1 MIAEK
6 IIRPS
11 SSSWSSPVVLVRKK
25 SGEVRFCIDYR
36 RLNSVTERDGYPLP
50 RVEDVLGRLS
60 GAKYFSSLDLESGF
74 WQMAVAEEH
83 REKTAFVTPDG
94 LFEFLRLPF
103 GLCALGDAGLVLNT
117 KKCVF
122 GAKKIVHLG
131 HVVDSHGISPDPA
144 KTEAIVKFPKP
155 RNVTELR
162 AFLGLASFYR
172 SFIPGFAET
181 ARPLHSLLK
190 KDANVKEEWAGV
202 HEKAMAEL
210 KEKLVTAPV
219 LVCDDGVSELELQT
233 DASVKG
239 IGAVLILN
247 KDGKANPI
255 TFISRKLSK
264 AEENYHANE
273 LECLA
278 LVWALGKLRH
288 FVYGRPLLVK
298 TDSSALCW
306 LFKKKEVNANVV
318 ADTLSRAPVDS
329 ANEDELSGDVIAV
342 IQAGGYSSQ
351 EIALLQHADKDI
363 KQIVLTLQ
371 GFSSEGGRPLLL
383 VVPSI
388 IRKEVIKEC
397 HDAPD
402 GGHRGIEKTLN
413 RVSQRFWWKGVQSS
427 VKSYVQSCY
436 FCQTFKPRV
445 GLKAGKLRSIP
456 PPEEMFHTLVC
467 IDYLSR
473 WVEAKPVISTGVEE
487 VIVFLE
493 EAVFLHHGVPTRL
506 VSDKG
511 PCFTSLAF
519 ASFCGKWNLRH
530 TQASAEHP
538 ETNGLVE
545 KMNGSIASTLAA
557 FVNFTHSDWDEKVAR
572 AIFSINTSKQSTT
585 EITPFE
591 LVFGRPAVLAVENA
605 FPWPPSTP
613 VSPQRR
619 MEAVAQWRK
628 TARRLIVVRQRKS
641 KKIYDQ
647 FRKPDPSFLPGELV
661 LIARRPKTKGKTKK
675 FSRRF
680 IGPYQVNRQVSS
692 VCYSVE
698 DLPCNRKK
706 RLWRRFNAHVSQMR
720 RFSVRRETDWCPEEN
735 VFNDTSDDS
744 DTETP
749 ALSQEPGKQLTDT
762 GNRAVPDASGE
773 NEHQIPPFEPIPQTQ
788 LITTRAGR
796 ACRLRNMTYSVPVTV
811 DIVYQ
816 GAAKSCKQHYSD

>member
-103 GLCALGDAGLVLNT
+103 GLCGSPPSFQRLMDRSFKN
-117 KKCVF
+117 
-122 GAKKIVHLG
+122 VHLG

-172 SFIPGFAET
+172 SFIPGFAEA

-233 DASVKG
+233 DAS
-239 IGAVLILN
+239 
-247 KDGKANPI
+247 DGKANPI
-255 TFISRKLSK
+255 TFISSKLSR
-264 AEENYHANE
+264 ADENYHANE

-298 TDSSALCW
+298 TESSALCG

-329 ANEDELSGDVIAV
+329 ANEDELSGDVMAV

-351 EIALLQHADKDI
+351 EITLLQLADKDI

-436 FCQTFKPRV
+436 FCQTFKPRI

-456 PPEEMFHTLVC
+456 PPEEMFHILVC

-473 WVEAKPVISTGVEE
+473 WE

-493 EAVFLHHGVPTRL
+493 EAVFLYHGVPTRL

-519 ASFCGKWNLRH
+519 ASFCGKWNLRQ

-545 KMNGSIASTLAA
+545 KINGSIASTLAA

-613 VSPQRR
+613 VCPQRR

-641 KKIYDQ
+641 KKTYDQ

-675 FSRRF
+675 FIRRF
-680 IGPYQVNRQVSS
+680 IGPYQFNRQVSS

-698 DLPCNRKK
+698 DLSCNCKK

-749 ALSQEPGKQLTDT
+749 ALSHETGFHHSNQYRKPNQSLRGREESYDGK
-762 GNRAVPDASGE
+762 
-773 NEHQIPPFEPIPQTQ
+773 IP
-788 LITTRAGR
+788 TRTLSTIDFSAPPVGLGR
-796 ACRLRNMTYSVPVTV
+796 VEFWWS
-811 DIVYQ
+811 
-816 GAAKSCKQHYSD
+816 